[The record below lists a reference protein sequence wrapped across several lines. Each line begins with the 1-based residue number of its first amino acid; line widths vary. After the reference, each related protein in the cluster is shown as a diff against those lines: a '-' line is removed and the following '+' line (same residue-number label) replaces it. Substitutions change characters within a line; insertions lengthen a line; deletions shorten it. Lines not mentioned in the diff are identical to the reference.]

1 MKKILFA
8 LTLIATAAPTLGI
21 EPFKGG
27 YYVTLQGGG
36 NYKYTQLDHNEH
48 LTNDLG
54 VIGSFAVGMRN
65 KLNTRYELEFSYRY
79 NTLDKYKGHSIKG
92 HAGTQAYMANLVYDF
107 PTRYFL
113 KPYIGVGVGYARQIF
128 SGKLN
133 QALDNDVSLHVQR
146 HTNSFAWQAIGGISC
161 PFDAFDPL
169 GYDIE
174 GTIEYKFFNPRIKSS
189 NDQSVAFGLR
199 SYF

>member
-1 MKKILFA
+1 MKKLFF
-8 LTLIATAAPTLGI
+8 TLSIITTAASTFAI

-27 YYVTLQGGG
+27 YYVSLQGGG
-36 NYKYTQLDHNEH
+36 NYKSTQLGHDER
-48 LTNDLG
+48 LTNNLG
-54 VIGSFAVGMRN
+54 AIGSFAIGMRN
-65 KLNTRYELEFSYRY
+65 NLNTRYELEFTYRY

-107 PTRYFL
+107 PTRYFI
-113 KPYIGVGVGYARQIF
+113 KPYIGAGVGYAKQIF
-128 SGKLN
+128 NGKLKHPS
-133 QALDNDVSLHVQR
+133 DDSVSLRVQQ

-189 NDQSVAFGLR
+189 NDQSIAFGLR